1 MPVTVELEFFYDCS
15 SPWTYFA
22 FTRIIPMM
30 ERLEVPIRWRPILV
44 GGVFNAVNQEVYA
57 AREAMFNDSN
67 SLRLNYY
74 IKDMQDWERLCGVRA
89 QMPPGHPISSVKA
102 MRGVFFAQEQG
113 LLVPYSKAIFETYWG
128 SDTPDISSDEVLCG
142 VCDQVGL
149 DRKGFFKAIETQHT
163 RVSCARTPMSLSLA
177 ADMVLPPFLLM
188 VAICTSGMIVWNW
201 FNIDCGDYS
210 KGSSFHGC
218 HGAALRANTAV
229 VNRRIAPGTV
239 RKLRIDGYGNHL
251 NPQRTEFI
259 HALIQSNQLEGANKG
274 IVLAVLLGRFFGNR
288 LFDQSLQFTTFVHLG
303 NDVTTTDQFSRHP
316 KLRES
321 RPVGISGEIR
331 TNFRVGKNIHV
342 GKTFTACL

>member
-113 LLVPYSKAIFETYWG
+113 LLVPYSKAVFETYWAHMRALSDWVPANDFEKIG
-128 SDTPDISSDEVLCG
+128 SQAI
-142 VCDQVGL
+142 GL
-149 DRKGFFKAIETQHT
+149 VVK
-163 RVSCARTPMSLSLA
+163 
-177 ADMVLPPFLLM
+177 LL
-188 VAICTSGMIVWNW
+188 VIG
-201 FNIDCGDYS
+201 
-210 KGSSFHGC
+210 K
-218 HGAALRANTAV
+218 
-229 VNRRIAPGTV
+229 RR
-239 RKLRIDGYGNHL
+239 
-251 NPQRTEFI
+251 
-259 HALIQSNQLEGANKG
+259 NKG
-274 IVLAVLLGRFFGNR
+274 GEEAEGGRQGH
-288 LFDQSLQFTTFVHLG
+288 QVA
-303 NDVTTTDQFSRHP
+303 
-316 KLRES
+316 
-321 RPVGISGEIR
+321 GEE
-331 TNFRVGKNIHV
+331 
-342 GKTFTACL
+342 